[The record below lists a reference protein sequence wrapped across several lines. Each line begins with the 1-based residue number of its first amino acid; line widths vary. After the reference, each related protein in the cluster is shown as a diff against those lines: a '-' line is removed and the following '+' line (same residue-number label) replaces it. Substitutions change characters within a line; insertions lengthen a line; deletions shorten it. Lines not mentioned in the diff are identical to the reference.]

1 MYVVINAAGRVML
14 SSNLEGIKGNA
25 ASVSSLC
32 RHVASAGAIK
42 SCVVTSSR
50 SCATTR
56 LKRIINAFIIILIV
70 DVGTAVGRCGRRVGS
85 TSGWPH
91 WSWFLLLRHRP
102 SRIPL
107 PRMLQCTKHPVN
119 CVSTTEGSNPSVSYI
134 YWYDLLI
141 IIDYYHCYFS
151 FFSGIFSRGPWNN
164 WHYLGHVKH
173 DDDDDNDDDDDDD
186 LLATCFQFQ

>member
-102 SRIPL
+102 SRIHL

-119 CVSTTEGSNPSVSYI
+119 CVSN
-134 YWYDLLI
+134 YWRQQSFSQLHLLI
-141 IIDYYHCYFS
+141 WLTYHYWLLS
-151 FFSGIFSRGPWNN
+151 LLFFFFFWHFFPWT
-164 WHYLGHVKH
+164 LK
-173 DDDDDNDDDDDDD
+173 
-186 LLATCFQFQ
+186 